1 MRAEISVQGDR
12 VTIAYDDGHTVTIDT
27 DDKDSVVLRLHLGLV
42 DDGSDALAS
51 VANVRKSD
59 HLR

>member
-42 DDGSDALAS
+42 DDGSDAEKQ
-51 VANVRKSD
+51 VVKGNI
-59 HLR
+59 HNIG

>member
-1 MRAEISVQGDR
+1 MQGDR

-42 DDGSDALAS
+42 DDGSDAEKQ
-51 VANVRKSD
+51 VVKGNI
-59 HLR
+59 HNIG